1 MLFTTQIFIFIF
13 LPACLGAYYL
23 ICGISRIGRLNK
35 IIERTRL
42 KDFVIIVFS
51 LGFYMWACFDNVFR
65 LIFYMLVV
73 YMLALWID
81 AAKRK
86 GGYLLIK
93 YETSL
98 ESDNTRK
105 LYLAML
111 VLAIA
116 VVSIVFCLVYYNYS
130 DFIINC
136 WNKVFGDNVAPKSL
150 AAPLGL
156 SFITFSAV
164 SYLTDIYRGNAR
176 PGGVGLFPVP
186 DLFPEDYF
194 RAYSSLER
202 FYAADKREKSFA

>member
-1 MLFTTQIFIFIF
+1 
-13 LPACLGAYYL
+13 
-23 ICGISRIGRLNK
+23 
-35 IIERTRL
+35 
-42 KDFVIIVFS
+42 
-51 LGFYMWACFDNVFR
+51 MWACFDNVFR

>member
-1 MLFTTQIFIFIF
+1 
-13 LPACLGAYYL
+13 
-23 ICGISRIGRLNK
+23 
-35 IIERTRL
+35 
-42 KDFVIIVFS
+42 
-51 LGFYMWACFDNVFR
+51 MWACFDNVFR

-176 PGGVGLFPVP
+176 PGGVLDCFLF
-186 DLFPEDYF
+186 LTFFPKII
-194 RAYSSLER
+194 SGPIVL
-202 FYAADKREKSFA
+202 